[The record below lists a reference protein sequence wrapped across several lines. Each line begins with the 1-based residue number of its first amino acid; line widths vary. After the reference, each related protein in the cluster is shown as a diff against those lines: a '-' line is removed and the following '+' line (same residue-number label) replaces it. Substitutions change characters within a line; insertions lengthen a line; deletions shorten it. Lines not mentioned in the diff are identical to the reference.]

1 MGARI
6 LIVDDH
12 PVVRAGLRVFLDQ
25 HDDLAVVAEAG
36 SVAEARACAAEASFD
51 LVLLD
56 LRLPDGGGGTL
67 IPELTGGA
75 DAPKV
80 VVLTSTFDDEDVR
93 RAIRAGAHG
102 FLLKHAGPGALLDG
116 VRAALRGEVPLDPAA
131 VRALATPREDVLA
144 TLTPR
149 ERDVLSLLAR
159 GASNKRIAAELGIAE
174 KTVKAHAGNL
184 FAKLGVH
191 DRVQAALRAKELG
204 L

>member
-1 MGARI
+1 VAARI

-25 HDDLAVVAEAG
+25 HDDLEVIAEAG
-36 SVAEARACAAEASFD
+36 SLAEARACTATTRFD

-56 LRLPDGGGGTL
+56 LRLPDGGGGAL
-67 IPELTGGA
+67 IPELTGAA
-75 DAPKV
+75 DSPKV
-80 VVLTSTFDDEDVR
+80 VVLTSTFDDHDVR
-93 RAIRAGAHG
+93 RAVRAGAHG
-102 FLLKHAGPGALLDG
+102 FLLKHAGPAALLDG
-116 VRAALRGEVPLDPAA
+116 VRAALRGEVPLDPTA
-131 VRALATPREDVLA
+131 VRALASPREDVLA

-149 ERDVLSLLAR
+149 ERDVLALLAR

-184 FAKLGVH
+184 FHKLGVR